1 MAFFKLQ
8 NFLRTLLRNSFFYNI
23 CFPFSGTSASDTP
36 KSSGAAPK
44 SRILVGRGCAKS
56 RSSNVISTTTTP
68 SKWWSKTAKKSS
80 KQPKNHTE
88 NTLNSLSKSET
99 IDKSQTASKKNQ
111 RKIIINICQ
120 LYSIPSHKKKKSN
133 QKNLLA
139 VIMYNV
145 WNSKIVPIMNVFFSI
160 ALYYFSPS
168 TNYPIINYVRR
179 WLHHLL
185 FAPYLMIVLI
195 ELKKKLVW
203 TNYDSS
209 LIKKYTLMKINL

>member
-1 MAFFKLQ
+1 MCKIQIFQCYFDNNNTKQ
-8 NFLRTLLRNSFFYNI
+8 MVIKNSQKI
-23 CFPFSGTSASDTP
+23 IKA
-36 KSSGAAPK
+36 
-44 SRILVGRGCAKS
+44 
-56 RSSNVISTTTTP
+56 
-68 SKWWSKTAKKSS
+68 AKK
-80 KQPKNHTE
+80 KHKE
-88 NTLNSLSKSET
+88 NALNSLSKSET

-120 LYSIPSHKKKKSN
+120 LYSIPSHIRKKKSN

-145 WNSKIVPIMNVFFSI
+145 WNSKIVTIMNGFFSI
-160 ALYYFSPS
+160 TLYYFSPS

-209 LIKKYTLMKINL
+209 LIKKYTLMQINL

>member
-1 MAFFKLQ
+1 MLFRQQQHQANGDQ
-8 NFLRTLLRNSFFYNI
+8 
-23 CFPFSGTSASDTP
+23 
-36 KSSGAAPK
+36 
-44 SRILVGRGCAKS
+44 
-56 RSSNVISTTTTP
+56 
-68 SKWWSKTAKKSS
+68 
-80 KQPKNHTE
+80 KQPKNHQSSQKKHKE
-88 NTLNSLSKSET
+88 NALNSLSESET

-179 WLHHLL
+179 
-185 FAPYLMIVLI
+185 
-195 ELKKKLVW
+195 
-203 TNYDSS
+203 
-209 LIKKYTLMKINL
+209 